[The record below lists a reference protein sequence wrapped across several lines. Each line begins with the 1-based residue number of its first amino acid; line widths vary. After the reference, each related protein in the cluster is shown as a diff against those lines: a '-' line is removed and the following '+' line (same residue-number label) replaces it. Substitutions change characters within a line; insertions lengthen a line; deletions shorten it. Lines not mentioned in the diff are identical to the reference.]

1 MTVSKNRVSGK
12 TKRCGIERSH
22 DSFNVYGR
30 ILEYTIPIRQGRRK
44 IILKIDAKKFREIIF
59 LYGENKSLPE

>member
-1 MTVSKNRVSGK
+1 MASARHLGRIMRREDNFKNSVSDK

-30 ILEYTIPIRQGRRK
+30 ILEYNNGIVI
-44 IILKIDAKKFREIIF
+44 
-59 LYGENKSLPE
+59 YVKSM